1 MPFFISNTFISN
13 PMLKLIKEH
22 ANAKQNPE
30 AELLILDDYSRSS
43 STLSIEKNN
52 GAYFK
57 K

>member
-1 MPFFISNTFISN
+1 
-13 PMLKLIKEH
+13 MLKLVKEH

-30 AELLILDDYSRSS
+30 AELLILDDYSRSP